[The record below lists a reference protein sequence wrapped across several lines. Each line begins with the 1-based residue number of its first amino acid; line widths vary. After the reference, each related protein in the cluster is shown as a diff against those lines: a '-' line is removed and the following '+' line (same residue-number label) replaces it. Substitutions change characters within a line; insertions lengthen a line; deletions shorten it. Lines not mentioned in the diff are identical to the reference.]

1 VSSTPEPAAEA
12 ALDAPAGPAP
22 GAPADATPGAS
33 GRSTLLA
40 DHTTI
45 RLGGPATD
53 LVWAEDEARLI
64 DAVTA
69 ADASGAPLLLLGGG
83 SNLVVADAGF
93 DGVVA
98 RVAHRGIRFEPD
110 GDGVR
115 LHVASGE
122 IWDDVVLASL
132 TNGLAG
138 LECLSGIP
146 GLTGATPIQN
156 VGAYGAEISRVITG
170 VRAFDREEH
179 TVVNLS
185 NMQCHFGYRTS
196 AFKRA
201 QRHVILEVQIS
212 LAASEKSA
220 PIRYA
225 ELAKAL
231 DVELGETAPTDDV
244 RAAVLQLRAAKGM
257 LIDARD
263 PDSVSVGSFFTN
275 PVLPAAEVPPLAPQW
290 PAVDGHLK
298 TSAAWL
304 IEQAGF
310 GRGYGVGRVG
320 LSTKHTLA
328 LVNRGGASTSE
339 LIDFARV
346 IRAGVRDRFGISL
359 DVEPAL
365 VGVTL

>member
-1 VSSTPEPAAEA
+1 VSSAPEPAADSVA
-12 ALDAPAGPAP
+12 N
-22 GAPADATPGAS
+22 ATD
-33 GRSTLLA
+33 RSTLLA

-45 RLGGPATD
+45 RLGGPASQ
-53 LVWAEDEARLI
+53 LVWADDEASLI
-64 DAVTA
+64 DVVTT
-69 ADASGAPLLLLGGG
+69 ADTSGTPLLVLGGG

-93 DGVVA
+93 DGVVV

-110 GDGVR
+110 GARVR
-115 LHVASGE
+115 LRVASGE
-122 IWDDVVLASL
+122 VWDDVVLASL
-132 TNGLAG
+132 SNGLAG

-156 VGAYGAEISRVITG
+156 VGAYGAEISSVVTG
-170 VRAFDREEH
+170 VRAFDREARK
-179 TVVNLS
+179 VVDLS
-185 NMQCHFGYRTS
+185 NTQCHFGYRTS
-196 AFKRA
+196 AFKHAARY
-201 QRHVILEVQIS
+201 VILDVEIS
-212 LAASEKSA
+212 LGASAKSA
-220 PIRYA
+220 AIRYA

-231 DVELGETAPTDDV
+231 DIQLGDSAPTVDV

-257 LIDARD
+257 LVDAND

-275 PVLPAAEVPPLAPQW
+275 PVLPAAEIPLNAPSW
-290 PAVDGHLK
+290 PAVDGHVK

-320 LSTKHTLA
+320 LSAKHTLA

-346 IRAGVRDRFGISL
+346 IRNGVRDRFGITL

-365 VGVTL
+365 VGVTM